1 MTGQIKEWIF
11 KVLFVCY
18 KIIAVKNVGVYM
30 SAFYEFKLLFF
41 CQIWVIIKSAIL
53 KYFQV
58 WVWFTGVSLVYSLL
72 NIFHFV
78 N

>member
-1 MTGQIKEWIF
+1 MDWKLMTGQIKEWIF

-41 CQIWVIIKSAIL
+41 CQI
-53 KYFQV
+53 
-58 WVWFTGVSLVYSLL
+58 
-72 NIFHFV
+72 
-78 N
+78 